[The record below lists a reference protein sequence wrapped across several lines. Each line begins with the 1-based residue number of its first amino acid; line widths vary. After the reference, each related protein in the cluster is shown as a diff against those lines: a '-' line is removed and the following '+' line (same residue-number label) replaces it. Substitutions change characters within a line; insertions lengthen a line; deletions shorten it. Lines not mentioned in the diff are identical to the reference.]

1 MGGAARSDAAR
12 AEEDVTRKEPGDAHI
27 DLAAVP
33 DRRRLAVPRGGA
45 PELVVDDDID
55 LDALELRC
63 DPHAFADLTELEHY
77 VVTHR
82 YGLDCPVCSMKQ
94 LARELECTHAEA
106 ATCSGARSTSSGRA
120 SPSRSFS

>member
-1 MGGAARSDAAR
+1 MPPSTLPLFPIDDEWPYPEVARL
-12 AEEDVTRKEPGDAHI
+12 EP
-27 DLAAVP
+27 
-33 DRRRLAVPRGGA
+33 
-45 PELVVDDDID
+45 VVDDVID

-63 DPHAFADLTELEHY
+63 DPHAYSDLTELERY

-106 ATCSGARSTSSGRA
+106 RDVLGRARSTSSARA
-120 SPSRSFS
+120 SPSRSSPSPQAWCAWPA